1 MIQKGIIFVD
11 IPEIYEKL
19 GMNKLQ
25 FSLDDINILIENIV
39 KIVKEFNVKRVVID
53 SITSICYRLQT
64 EEKIMEFIL
73 RLSKA
78 LSELGCTTLLVSEL
92 LPSAKGYSQY
102 GVEEAVSDGIILL
115 GNFERKGDL
124 LRTLRVVKMRGTSH
138 SRATYVLDITSIGIL
153 LVPLLRGGGETYL

>member
-1 MIQKGIIFVD
+1 
-11 IPEIYEKL
+11 
-19 GMNKLQ
+19 
-25 FSLDDINILIENIV
+25 
-39 KIVKEFNVKRVVID
+39 
-53 SITSICYRLQT
+53 
-64 EEKIMEFIL
+64 MEFIL

-78 LSELGCTTLLVSEL
+78 LSELGCTTFLVSEL

-115 GNFERKGDL
+115 GNLERKGDL

-153 LVPLLRGGGETYL
+153 LVPLLKGGGEMV